1 MRLYCLESQDTGQKP
16 AHAQC
21 RGRCL
26 PNIFEPLLVKS
37 VTVQLWVEG
46 LTAIHLGDDLG
57 SVDGELGTNRESMV
71 SSKQLV
77 SLGMQSPIKH
87 TPEILLKRMKT
98 WLVIHYPFF
107 VLVG

>member
-16 AHAQC
+16 AHAEC

-37 VTVQLWVEG
+37 VTVELWVEG
-46 LTAIHLGDDLG
+46 LTIIHLGDDLG

-71 SSKQLV
+71 SSKQL
-77 SLGMQSPIKH
+77 LPGGNGQGLCHWGCKA
-87 TPEILLKRMKT
+87 L
-98 WLVIHYPFF
+98 
-107 VLVG
+107 